1 MNIFYIFLLF
11 NALSGIYYGYR
22 RNFNSFNDF
31 ISKFFAKILN
41 LLGYK
46 YEELNLDNLPN
57 KLIIIGSHTSLYDF
71 FIGLFYYYA
80 VLHKKYDTYILMKKE
95 FEVIATPLLTYFDSS
110 FKFISVDSKKK
121 GLTCQIINNLKNK
134 DNYTLFIAPE
144 GTRKLTESLRSGYW
158 NISKELNVDVAYLGI
173 DFSSKNIVF
182 ENYRKIKDNWN
193 DEQNMFI
200 ESCKK
205 YTPLYPERCYWTKD
219 FYNK

>member
-11 NALSGIYYGYR
+11 NALSGIYYSYR
-22 RNFNSFNDF
+22 KNFNSFNDF
-31 ISKFFAKILN
+31 ISKLFTRILN
-41 LLGYK
+41 ILGYN
-46 YEELNLDNLPN
+46 YEEVHLDNLPN

-95 FEVIATPLLTYFDSS
+95 FEVIVTPLLTYLDPS
-110 FKFISVDSKKK
+110 FKLISVDSKKK
-121 GLTCQIINNLKNK
+121 GLTVQIIDNLRDK
-134 DNYTLFIAPE
+134 DNYILFIAPE
-144 GTRKLTESLRSGYW
+144 GTRKLTETLRSGYW

-173 DFSSKNIVF
+173 DFCSKNIVF
-182 ENYRKIKDNWN
+182 ENYRKVKDSWS

-219 FYNK
+219 FYDK

>member
-11 NALSGIYYGYR
+11 NALSGLYYKYR
-22 RNFNSFNDF
+22 TNFNSFNHF
-31 ISKFFAKILN
+31 ISILFTKILN
-41 LLGYK
+41 FLGYK
-46 YEELNLDNLPN
+46 YEELNLDNLPS

-80 VLHKKYDTYILMKKE
+80 VLHIKYDTYILMKKE
-95 FEVIATPLLTYFDSS
+95 FEVIATPLLTYFDPS
-110 FKFISVDSKKK
+110 FKLISVDSKKK
-121 GLTCQIINNLKNK
+121 GLTYQIIDNLKDK

-144 GTRKLTESLRSGYW
+144 GTRKLTNSLRSGYW
-158 NISKELNVDVAYLGI
+158 NIAKELNVSVVYLGI

-182 ENYRKIKDNWN
+182 ENCRNVKDSWG
-193 DEQNMFI
+193 DEQLEFI
-200 ESCKK
+200 DSCKK